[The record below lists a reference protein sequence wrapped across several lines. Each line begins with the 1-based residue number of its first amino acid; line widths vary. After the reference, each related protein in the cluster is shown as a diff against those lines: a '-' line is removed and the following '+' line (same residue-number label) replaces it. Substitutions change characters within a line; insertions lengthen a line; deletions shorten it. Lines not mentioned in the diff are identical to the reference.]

1 MCGKYKFYG
10 SSTYLSLPNILR
22 QSNRTN
28 YFTLVVL
35 FFVVQ
40 LIVMEQVRGNQ
51 KLTHVIPNE
60 SFFGKR
66 SHRAERAGITK
77 KNL

>member
-1 MCGKYKFYG
+1 M
-10 SSTYLSLPNILR
+10 LSLPNIPR

-28 YFTLVVL
+28 CFTLVVL

-51 KLTHVIPNE
+51 KLTHVIPNG

-77 KNL
+77 KKFCDFHYGHHH